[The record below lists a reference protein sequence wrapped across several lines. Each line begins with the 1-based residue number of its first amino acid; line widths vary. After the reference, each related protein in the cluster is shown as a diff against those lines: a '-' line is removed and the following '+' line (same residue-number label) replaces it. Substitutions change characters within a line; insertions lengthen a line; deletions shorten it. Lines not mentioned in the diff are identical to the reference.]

1 MAYDLDDETVL
12 QDQSAVGHLLGRLIQ
27 DKAAGRLTARIEK
40 QLDEAFLLPGEERKS
55 LLKSEDSGTSDEG

>member
-12 QDQSAVGHLLGRLIQ
+12 Q